1 MVAEATALPIAHTRR
16 RWIALGVVCLAML
29 MNTLDGSVVNVA
41 LPAIQSDLN
50 FSQSNLSWVVNAY
63 LITFGS
69 FLLLSGRLGDLIGRK
84 RVFLTGVAIFTLAS
98 VVCGLAEDQIV
109 LIAARFAQGLGGA
122 VSSSVIIAL
131 IITEFPEPMERARAM
146 SAYIFTA
153 VGGGSVGLLVG
164 GVLTQT
170 VNWHWIFFINIP
182 IGVVTFVLG
191 AMLLE
196 ESEGTG
202 LDRHVDVLG
211 SILVTAALMV
221 GIYAIV
227 KATEY
232 GWGSAHTLGLGA
244 VAVGLMTAFV
254 VLESRIAN
262 PIMPLSVFKI
272 PGLAASSAVRGFLS
286 AGMWATFFLGAL
298 YLERVLG
305 FGALDTG
312 LAFMPLTIAVAVL
325 STGLTAKLLARF
337 GAMRVMIPGLL
348 LVVAALL
355 LLTTAGPHSSYFPK
369 VAVAFFLFGLG
380 SGASFIPLL
389 SIAMAKV
396 PREDAGIASGIVNV
410 SMQISAAIGLALLAT
425 ISTDRAQTLTA
436 QGASLPDA
444 LTGGY
449 HLAFLAAAGCV
460 TVGVGLALLLLRK
473 HAPGPVR
480 G

>member
-1 MVAEATALPIAHTRR
+1 MIAEAAALPVTHPRR

-41 LPAIQSDLN
+41 LPAIQRDLN
-50 FSQSNLSWVVNAY
+50 FAQSNLTWVVNAY

-69 FLLLSGRLGDLIGRK
+69 FLLLAGRLGDLVGRK

-98 VVCGLAEDQIV
+98 VVCGLAQDQFV

-131 IITEFPEPMERARAM
+131 IITEFPEPGERARAM

-196 ESEGTG
+196 ESEGSG

-244 VAVGLMTAFV
+244 VALALLSVFV

-262 PIMPLSVFKI
+262 PIMPLRVFKI
-272 PGLAASSAVRGFLS
+272 PGLAGSSAVRGFLS

-298 YLERVLG
+298 YLERVRG

-312 LAFMPLTIAVAVL
+312 LAFLPLTIAVAVL

-337 GAMRVMIPGLL
+337 GAMRVMVPGLL
-348 LVVAALL
+348 AVALSLL
-355 LLTTAGPHSSYFPK
+355 ILATAGPHAGYFPR

-380 SGASFIPLL
+380 SGSSFIPLL

-396 PREDAGIASGIVNV
+396 PKEDAGIASGIVNV

-436 QGASLPDA
+436 RGESLPDA

-460 TVGVGLALLLLRK
+460 VIGVGLAFLLLRE
-473 HAPGPVR
+473 HAPGPVER
-480 G
+480 

>member
-1 MVAEATALPIAHTRR
+1 MIAEARSAALPVTQPRR

-41 LPAIQSDLN
+41 LPAIQSDLH
-50 FSQSNLSWVVNAY
+50 FTQSNLSWVVNAY

-69 FLLLSGRLGDLIGRK
+69 FLLLSGRLGDLVGRK

-98 VVCGLAEDQIV
+98 VVCGLAESQSM

-131 IITEFPEPMERARAM
+131 IITEFPEPGERARAM

-182 IGVVTFVLG
+182 IGAVTFLLG
-191 AMLLE
+191 ALLLE

-202 LDRHVDVLG
+202 IDRHVDVLG

-227 KATEY
+227 KATAY
-232 GWGSAHTLGLGA
+232 GWASAHTLGLGA
-244 VAVGLMTAFV
+244 LALALLGAFV
-254 VLESRIAN
+254 LLESRIAN
-262 PIMPLSVFKI
+262 PIMPLRVFAI
-272 PGLAASSAVRGFLS
+272 PGLAGSSAVRGCLS

-298 YLERVLG
+298 YLERVRG

-312 LAFMPLTIAVAVL
+312 LAFMPLTIAVGVL
-325 STGLTAKLLARF
+325 STGLTARLLARF
-337 GAMRVMIPGLL
+337 GAMRVMLPGLFS
-348 LVVAALL
+348 VV
-355 LLTTAGPHSSYFPK
+355 
-369 VAVAFFLFGLG
+369 
-380 SGASFIPLL
+380 
-389 SIAMAKV
+389 
-396 PREDAGIASGIVNV
+396 
-410 SMQISAAIGLALLAT
+410 
-425 ISTDRAQTLTA
+425 
-436 QGASLPDA
+436 
-444 LTGGY
+444 
-449 HLAFLAAAGCV
+449 
-460 TVGVGLALLLLRK
+460 LALLLLASTGPMPATSRASRSRSSCSGSARAPRSSRCSRSRWPGCRRRTPASRRASSTYRCRSPRRSDWRCSRRSRRIAPTRSA
-473 HAPGPVR
+473 HAGWLYPR
-480 G
+480 R